1 MIHGL
6 FFFFLKNDF
15 HFKIRFQFHSETWS
29 HNSKWGRG
37 EPEER
42 LDTGICF
49 YSYSKQIKCANSYGM
64 DSLRHNRQESSL
76 LFLSYSLGS
85 VKKGLVLMFI
95 PPMFSGEPAWLGC
108 VTKSMNLRLCTWFC
122 SRWAVCAHNMVLYC
136 KPDYPVV
143 GQNV

>member
-1 MIHGL
+1 MVY
-6 FFFFLKNDF
+6 FFFFNNDF
-15 HFKIRFQFHSETWS
+15 DFKIYFQFHSETWS

-64 DSLRHNRQESSL
+64 DSLRHGRQESSLL

-85 VKKGLVLMFI
+85 SRKVL
-95 PPMFSGEPAWLGC
+95 C
-108 VTKSMNLRLCTWFC
+108 
-122 SRWAVCAHNMVLYC
+122 
-136 KPDYPVV
+136 
-143 GQNV
+143 